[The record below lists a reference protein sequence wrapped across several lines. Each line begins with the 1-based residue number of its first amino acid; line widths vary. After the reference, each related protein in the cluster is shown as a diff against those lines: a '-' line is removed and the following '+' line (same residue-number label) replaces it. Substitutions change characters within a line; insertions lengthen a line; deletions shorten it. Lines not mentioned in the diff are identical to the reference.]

1 MTLTNIPAYVYI
13 YIYVHEWPLPHP
25 SPEQSSFER
34 SWGQLAALYPHDSLP
49 EVAENTII
57 YGAFN
62 VSYTCM
68 LHLQYALDDL
78 SQYIGASRDCSLI
91 HVLLLFVA
99 ALRVL
104 GEPPPQICL
113 NLVMLL
119 LT

>member
-1 MTLTNIPAYVYI
+1 MAT
-13 YIYVHEWPLPHP
+13 
-25 SPEQSSFER
+25 PEQSSFER

-49 EVAENTII
+49 EVAENTVF

-104 GEPPPQICL
+104 GEPPPPPPPANMFKFGNAAPNIAKK
-113 NLVMLL
+113 
-119 LT
+119 